1 MHDDAAAQCRSYL
14 RAHPDFFLR
23 EPDLLQELTLPHLG
37 VGSAS
42 SLLERQVQRLRTERD
57 RLQHCLDGLL
67 QQAQRHD
74 ELTHHFSRLATAL
87 LAAPNRS
94 NCLAVVKRSLCEDFG
109 VETLVLLA
117 NPAAAL
123 PGALEISPET
133 WQRLGGELPA
143 QVGLSLNAEDLALFF
158 APPLPSPAS
167 LASISLQ
174 GRDLCGLLLLA
185 STDPHR
191 YVPEMGTDLLA
202 QISAL
207 VSAALDRCADA

>member
-1 MHDDAAAQCRSYL
+1 MQDDAAAQCRSYL

-67 QQAQRHD
+67 QQAQRQD
-74 ELTHHFSRLATAL
+74 ELTRHFGLLATDL
-87 LAAPNRS
+87 LAAPSRS
-94 NCLAVVKRSLCEDFG
+94 DCLAVVRRSLREDFG

-117 NPAAAL
+117 DSAAGLPDAL
-123 PGALEISPET
+123 DISPET
-133 WQRLGGELPA
+133 WQRLGGERPA
-143 QVGLSLNAEDLALFF
+143 QAGLSLNAEDLALFF
-158 APPLPSPAS
+158 APPRQSPAS
-167 LASISLQ
+167 LASISLR
-174 GRDLCGLLLLA
+174 GRDFYGLLLLA
-185 STDPHR
+185 SADPHR

-207 VSAALDRCADA
+207 VSAALDRCAHV

>member
-1 MHDDAAAQCRSYL
+1 MHDDAAAQCRAYL

-42 SLLERQVQRLRTERD
+42 SLLERQVQRLRAERD

-74 ELTHHFSRLATAL
+74 ELTRHFSRLATDL
-87 LAAPNRS
+87 LAAPSRS
-94 NCLAVVKRSLCEDFG
+94 DCLAVVERSLCADFG

-117 NPAAAL
+117 DPAAEL
-123 PGALEISPET
+123 PGALPISAET
-133 WQRLGGELPA
+133 WQRLGGERPA
-143 QVGLSLNAEDLALFF
+143 QAGLQLDAEDLAAFF
-158 APPLPSPAS
+158 APPRQVPAS

-174 GRDLCGLLLLA
+174 GRNFYGMLLLA
-185 STDPHR
+185 SADPHR

-202 QISAL
+202 QIAAL